1 MQSLL
6 HRSLKRWRQFGRLLQ
21 CLYTTVNCCMIGW
34 VGSIDCNHSDVSD
47 VFSSSPV
54 LPFTSLMSMLQLVP
68 SLKLR
73 QPLIFRGELLV
84 SGGNWRNCHCLS
96 CEFALETAVSEE
108 NPPIQQVSRKCFQS
122 EHTTKINQ
130 TCDISSNTFV
140 NLRQLFFGFCIVFLR
155 IGFSMASAIESLFAI
170 SDPILP
176 TVCRDSQSCFTTSTR
191 SCPWRNTLL
200 LSMG

>member
-1 MQSLL
+1 
-6 HRSLKRWRQFGRLLQ
+6 
-21 CLYTTVNCCMIGW
+21 MIGW

-84 SGGNWRNCHCLS
+84 PGGNWRNCHCLFW
-96 CEFALETAVSEE
+96 EFALETAVSEE
-108 NPPIQQVSRKCFQS
+108 NPLMQQVSRKCFQS

-155 IGFSMASAIESLFAI
+155 IGFSMAFPSNCHRVSFCLLFVVIA
-170 SDPILP
+170 SP
-176 TVCRDSQSCFTTSTR
+176 VSQPALEAVHGEIHRC
-191 SCPWRNTLL
+191 CPWGDGVSSASNKTADIGVVLPRL
-200 LSMG
+200 